1 MTRCTH
7 CVVAAVAAAFMAAP
21 ASAEVFKWVDE
32 QGVTHY
38 SQQPP
43 PEGAGT
49 IIEPNPAPAAPAA
62 SDDGGNKGGDQGDA
76 DSNDDPTLA
85 EFCDQQRQR
94 AELLASDRPVR
105 LKGEGDKLTTLEGE
119 KRQKQLKQTRDQ
131 IRNHCQDT

>member
-62 SDDGGNKGGDQGDA
+62 SDDGGNKGGYQADT
-76 DSNDDPTLA
+76 DSND
-85 EFCDQQRQR
+85 
-94 AELLASDRPVR
+94 
-105 LKGEGDKLTTLEGE
+105 
-119 KRQKQLKQTRDQ
+119 
-131 IRNHCQDT
+131 I